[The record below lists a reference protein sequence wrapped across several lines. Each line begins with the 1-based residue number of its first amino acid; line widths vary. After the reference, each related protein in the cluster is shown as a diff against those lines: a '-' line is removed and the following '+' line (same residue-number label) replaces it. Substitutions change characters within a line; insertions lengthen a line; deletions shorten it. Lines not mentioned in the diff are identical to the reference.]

1 MISVVIPSLNEQVH
15 VTCCIERILA
25 EGADC
30 EIIVADGG
38 STDRTVELVT
48 YHNEVTVVRSGRG
61 RGLQM
66 NRGAL
71 AAKGTVLLFL
81 HADTQLEEGW
91 SRGIEAALSD
101 TAVAGGA
108 FTLRIDGDERHFRLI
123 ELWVKVR
130 CTVFGLPYGDQGI
143 FVRRAVFRELGGYRD
158 IPLMEDVDLVRRIKR
173 TGRIKLLPLKAI
185 TSARKWSREGWIK
198 VSLMNQFLMILF
210 RLGVDPRRLAKLYYG
225 GR

>member
-1 MISVVIPSLNEQVH
+1 M
-15 VTCCIERILA
+15 A

-38 STDRTVELVT
+38 STDRTVELAT
-48 YHNEVTVVRSGRG
+48 DYNEVTVVRSGRG

-71 AAKGTVLLFL
+71 AAKGTVFLFL

-143 FVRRAVFRELGGYRD
+143 FVRRAVFQELGGYRD

-173 TGRIKLLPLKAI
+173 TGRIKLLSRKAI